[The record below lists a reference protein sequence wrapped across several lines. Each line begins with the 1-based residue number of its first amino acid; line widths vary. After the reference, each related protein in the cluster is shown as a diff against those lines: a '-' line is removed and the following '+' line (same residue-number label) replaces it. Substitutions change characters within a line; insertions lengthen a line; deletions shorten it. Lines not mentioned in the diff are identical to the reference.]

1 MEGERWYEEADVG
14 KVREG
19 LRAVVG
25 RTREEALRKME
36 AEVRRLEAEIEGY
49 AKEKEELSRRWA
61 TALSLLSEL
70 KDALE
75 VAGMADRVALD
86 YDIREY
92 GRKGCNYAV
101 VLTCEDGT
109 KVALSEHLVDRI
121 VRSWRGV

>member
-36 AEVRRLEAEIEGY
+36 AEVEGY
-49 AKEKEELSRRWA
+49 AKEKGELSRRWA

-109 KVALSEHLVDRI
+109 KVALSERLVDRI